1 MFRLE
6 HIIVLGGSGGSNNN
20 GKKNY
25 FNILC
30 LLKSSAFGFGHIL
43 QDFTSWDRLIKIIY
57 LFSCL
62 CTI

>member
-6 HIIVLGGSGGSNNN
+6 YIIVLGGSGGSNNN

-30 LLKSSAFGFGHIL
+30 LFKFSVFGFGYIL
-43 QDFTSWDRLIKIIY
+43 
-57 LFSCL
+57 
-62 CTI
+62 